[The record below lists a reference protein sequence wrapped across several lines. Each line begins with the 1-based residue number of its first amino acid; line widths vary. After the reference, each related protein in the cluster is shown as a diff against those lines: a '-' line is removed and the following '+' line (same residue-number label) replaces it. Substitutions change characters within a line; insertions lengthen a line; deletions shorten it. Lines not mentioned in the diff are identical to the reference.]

1 MINFDRGL
9 EDPAKMLIG
18 MSDIEIRKIWIII
31 SVLSVQRERLWSG
44 MKEASSS
51 MVLSRVIVLI
61 IELNS
66 KDLPNTN

>member
-18 MSDIEIRKIWIII
+18 MSDIEIRKIWITI
-31 SVLSVQRERLWSG
+31 SVPSVQRERLRSG

-51 MVLSRVIVLI
+51 MVSRVIVL
-61 IELNS
+61 
-66 KDLPNTN
+66 